1 MLIYIVTMNYILFFL
16 GIIIL
21 SFIVINRILCNEKYQ
36 QVINVGQYYYFFCSK
51 IEQQLFIK
59 SMGNIISTIDKDKR
73 ILDFGC
79 GPGIMSVF
87 FSNNYVGVDIDKTRI
102 DFAKEMYPEKTFNQ
116 LAITSNDIP
125 YPNNYFDVILLND
138 CVHHIN
144 NREMSSI
151 IRELF
156 RVLQV
161 GGIIIIREPNKNTNM
176 FTYLLT
182 EFAENGNYVRGKDE
196 YKQLFNPLELVYEK
210 SSNEVIRDYYI
221 FIVKKNSDIYYGT
234 TWIENNFNIS
244 RQIINCAT
252 AGLFAL
258 SIYIIGFSILG

>member
-1 MLIYIVTMNYILFFL
+1 MNYILFFL
-16 GIIIL
+16 GFIIL
-21 SFIVINRILCNEKYQ
+21 AFIVINRILCNENYQ
-36 QVINVGQYYYFFCSK
+36 HVIHVGYYYHFFCSK

-59 SMGNIISTIDKDKR
+59 SMDNIISKIDNNKR

-87 FSNNYVGVDIDKTRI
+87 FNNNYVGVDIDKTRI
-102 DFAKEMYPEKTFNQ
+102 QIATEMYPDKTFKQ
-116 LAITSNDIP
+116 IGFLSNEKNAIP
-125 YPNNYFDVILLND
+125 YPNNYFDIILLND

-144 NREMSSI
+144 NIEMSYI

-161 GGIIIIREPNKNTNM
+161 GGFIIIREPNKDTNM

-221 FIVKKNSDIYYGT
+221 FIVKKNSDVYYGT
-234 TWIENNFNIS
+234 TWIENKFNIN
-244 RQIINCAT
+244 RQVLNGIT
-252 AGLFAL
+252 SSLFVL
-258 SIYIIGFSILG
+258 SIYIISYSILY

>member
-1 MLIYIVTMNYILFFL
+1 MNYILFFL
-16 GIIIL
+16 GFIIL
-21 SFIVINRILCNEKYQ
+21 AFIVINRILCNEKYQ
-36 QVINVGQYYYFFCSK
+36 KVIHVSYYYHFFYSK

-59 SMGNIISTIDKDKR
+59 SMDNIISKIDNNKR

-79 GPGIMSVF
+79 GPGVMSVF
-87 FSNNYVGVDIDKTRI
+87 FNNNYVGVDIDKRRI
-102 DFAKEMYPEKTFNQ
+102 QIATEMYPDKTFKQ
-116 LAITSNDIP
+116 IGFLSNEKNAIP
-125 YPNNYFDVILLND
+125 YPNNYFDIILLND

-144 NREMSSI
+144 NIEMSYI

-161 GGIIIIREPNKNTNM
+161 GGFIIIREPNKDTNM

-221 FIVKKNSDIYYGT
+221 FIVKKNSDVYYGT
-234 TWIENNFNIS
+234 TWIENKFNIN
-244 RQIINCAT
+244 RQVLNSIT
-252 AGLFAL
+252 SGLFVL
-258 SIYIIGFSILG
+258 SIYVISYSILY

>member
-1 MLIYIVTMNYILFFL
+1 MNYILFFL
-16 GIIIL
+16 GLIIL
-21 SFIVINRILCNEKYQ
+21 AFIVINRILCNEKYQ
-36 QVINVGQYYYFFCSK
+36 EVINVGYYYHFFCSK

-59 SMGNIISTIDKDKR
+59 SMDNIISKIDNNKR

-87 FSNNYVGVDIDKTRI
+87 FNNNYVGVDIDKTRI
-102 DFAKEMYPEKTFNQ
+102 QIAKEIYPDKTFKQ
-116 LAITSNDIP
+116 IGFLSNEKNAIP
-125 YPNNYFDVILLND
+125 YPNNYFDIILLND

-144 NREMSSI
+144 NIEMSYI

-161 GGIIIIREPNKNTNM
+161 GGFIIIREPNKDTNM

-196 YKQLFNPLELVYEK
+196 YQQLFNPLELVYEK

-221 FIVKKNSDIYYGT
+221 FIVKKNSDVYYGT
-234 TWIENNFNIS
+234 TWIENKFNIN
-244 RQIINCAT
+244 RQVLNGIT
-252 AGLFAL
+252 SSLFVL
-258 SIYIIGFSILG
+258 SIYIISYSILY